1 MILFFKKATKNI
13 AIFYYSRKNTKISKI
28 IMSRSKFFIIAGEA
42 SGDLLGSKL
51 IEQLRIAN
59 PQATFVG
66 VGGELMQKQQLQSIF
81 DMSDLAVMGF
91 VEVLPHIFTIFRRI
105 KQTINA
111 IESYDPDFVIT
122 IDSPDFCF
130 RVANKIAKKYKKIH
144 LVAPSVWAYRQSRA
158 QKVAKIYD
166 LLLAILPFEPP
177 YFTKYGLKTVF
188 IGNPLASTELSDFE
202 KQQNNLL
209 FRQQNSI
216 SLKQIVILLTPGS
229 RKSEV
234 QKIFPQFILAINKLS
249 IDFQDLVIVIPVVN
263 KTKQLVQ
270 KMAKSLQVRHIFV
283 DFSQKKMAFSA
294 SNFALAK
301 SGTNTLEIA
310 LYRIPMI
317 IGYKVNFLSYYL
329 IKSLIKIKFVNI
341 LNLLQNKQVIP
352 ELLQQN
358 CNANNFYQLLKN
370 MIIQPQIAQ
379 QQIEQV
385 AISLQ
390 ALKTEQDPM
399 LLASQQIMQL

>member
-1 MILFFKKATKNI
+1 
-13 AIFYYSRKNTKISKI
+13 
-28 IMSRSKFFIIAGEA
+28 MSRSKFFIIAGEA

-105 KQTINA
+105 KQTVKA

-130 RVANKIAKKYKKIH
+130 RVANKIAKKHKKIH
-144 LVAPSVWAYRQSRA
+144 LIAPSVWAYRQSRA
-158 QKVAKIYD
+158 QKIAKIYD
-166 LLLAILPFEPP
+166 LLLVILPFEPP
-177 YFTKYGLKTVF
+177 YFTKYGLKTIF
-188 IGNPLASTELSDFE
+188 IGNPLASTEPSDFE

-209 FRQQNSI
+209 FRQQNNI

-229 RKSEV
+229 RKGEV

-249 IDFQDLVIVIPVVN
+249 IDFRDLVIVIPVVN
-263 KTKQLVQ
+263 KTQQLVQ
-270 KMAKSLQVRHIFV
+270 EMAKSLQVRHIFV
-283 DFSQKKMAFSA
+283 DYSQKKMAFSA

-301 SGTNTLEIA
+301 SGTNALEIA

-329 IKSLIKIKFVNI
+329 IKFLIKIKFANI
-341 LNLLQNKQVIP
+341 LNLLQNKQIIP

-370 MIIQPQIAQ
+370 MITQPQVAQ